1 MHVAV
6 AVHREVRQD
15 SPVALPTEGVL
26 AEIDDAWTT
35 IQNKLKKFAE
45 AIEEFRTIKVRTM
58 ISDFDVVTETD
69 SDGNVRVKDVQL
81 ATGAN
86 AKGLVTKIDMLQGDI
101 AHARSP
107 GLAPEDEAALKETHL
122 EHVKLGQKIFT
133 DNIRFV
139 ADTVERF
146 ARRRNA
152 PEE

>member
-1 MHVAV
+1 M
-6 AVHREVRQD
+6 
-15 SPVALPTEGVL
+15 
-26 AEIDDAWTT
+26 AEIDDAWAVV
-35 IQNKLKKFAE
+35 QNKLKKFAE

-58 ISDFDVVTETD
+58 ISDFEVVTEMD
-69 SDGNVRVKDVQL
+69 ASGQERVKDVQL

-101 AHARSP
+101 AHGRSP
-107 GLAPEDEAALKETHL
+107 GLPAEDEAALKETHL

-139 ADTVERF
+139 ADTIERF

>member
-1 MHVAV
+1 ME
-6 AVHREVRQD
+6 RE
-15 SPVALPTEGVL
+15 L
-26 AEIDDAWTT
+26 AEIDDAWAVV
-35 IQNKLKKFAE
+35 QSKLKKFAE
-45 AIEEFRTIKVRTM
+45 AIDEFRTIKVRTM
-58 ISDFDVVTETD
+58 ISEFEVVTQKD
-69 SDGNVRVKDVQL
+69 SDGRERVTDVQL
-81 ATGAN
+81 ATGTN

-101 AHARSP
+101 SHGRSP
-107 GLAPEDEAALKETHL
+107 GLSPEDEAALSETHL